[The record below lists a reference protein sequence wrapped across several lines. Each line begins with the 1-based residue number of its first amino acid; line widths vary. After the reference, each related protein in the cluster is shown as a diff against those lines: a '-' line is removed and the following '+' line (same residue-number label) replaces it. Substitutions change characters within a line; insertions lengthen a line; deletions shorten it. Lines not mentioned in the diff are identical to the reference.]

1 MKMPPA
7 SGDMGFRDMSTLHD
21 ALAGLQQ
28 RWPMPAAPRPISIIG
43 AGGIVRDG
51 HLPAYRKLGLSVAGV
66 YDVNPDVARQ
76 LAADFGVERVY
87 GSLEEALGHG
97 GTEGVFDLALPPAAL
112 LGTVEQLPEGSVAL
126 MQKPLGPDLAT
137 ARRIVEAVDRRN
149 ITAATN
155 FQLRYTPSML
165 AIRDAARKGLLG
177 EVVEVEVRLAVYMPW
192 ELWSF
197 IPHLKAVEIPLHS
210 IHYLDWIRSL
220 LGEPESIYAKSVKH
234 PRYPTLADARS
245 SIILDYGDRVRC
257 ALSLN
262 HTYNYGPEHVE
273 ATIRVEGTAGC
284 AHLTVGYLFDYVKP
298 VPETLEM
305 TIAGQ
310 PWTKVPL
317 VGGERVPDA
326 FGYVMAN
333 LQRYADGEDTVL
345 DTDVHDS
352 IRTMALVDAAL
363 RSSRQG
369 GVVPE
374 AV

>member
-1 MKMPPA
+1 
-7 SGDMGFRDMSTLHD
+7 MSTEND
-21 ALAGLQQ
+21 ALASLQQ
-28 RWPMPAAPRPISIIG
+28 RWPMPGAPRPITIIG

-51 HLPAYRKLGLSVAGV
+51 HLPAYRKFALPVAGI
-66 YDVNPDVARQ
+66 YDTNIDTAKR
-76 LAADFGVERVY
+76 LAADFGIARVH
-87 GSLEEALGHG
+87 GALDEALAHC
-97 GTEGVFDLALPPAAL
+97 GTEGIFDLALPPAAL
-112 LGTVEQLPEGSVAL
+112 LSTVEQLPHGSAAL
-126 MQKPLGPDLAT
+126 LQKPLGPDLAT
-137 ARRIVEAVDRRN
+137 ARRIVDALDRRA

-165 AIRDAARKGLLG
+165 AIRDAARRGLLG

-197 IPHLKAVEIPLHS
+197 IPHLDAVEIPLHS
-210 IHYLDWIRSL
+210 IHYLDWLRSL
-220 LGEPESIYAKSVKH
+220 LGEPASVYAKAVKH

-262 HTYNYGPEHVE
+262 HTYDYGPEHVE
-273 ATIRVEGTAGC
+273 ATIRVEGTQGC
-284 AHLTVGYLFDYVKP
+284 AHLTVGYLIDYVKP
-298 VPETLEM
+298 VPETLELKL
-305 TIAGQ
+305 AGR

-333 LQRYADGEDTVL
+333 LQRFVAGEDRVL
-345 DTDVHDS
+345 DTDVHDA

-369 GVVPE
+369 GVVPDE
-374 AV
+374 V

>member
-1 MKMPPA
+1 MTSAALPA
-7 SGDMGFRDMSTLHD
+7 AFAH
-21 ALAGLQQ
+21 LQQ
-28 RWPMPAAPRPISIIG
+28 TWPMPRRPRPITIIG

-51 HLPAYRKLGLSVAGV
+51 HLPAYRKLGFPVAGIF
-66 YDVNPDVARQ
+66 DVNGETARS
-76 LAADFGVERVY
+76 LASDFGVEVY
-87 GSLEEALGHG
+87 PTLDEAIAGCDPD
-97 GTEGVFDLALPPAAL
+97 GVFDLALPPAAVL
-112 LGTVEQLPEGSVAL
+112 ETVELLPAKSAAL
-126 MQKPLGPDLAT
+126 IQKPLGPDLPT
-137 ARRIVEAVDRRN
+137 ARRIVAALDQRS

-155 FQLRYTPSML
+155 FQLRFTPSML

-197 IPHLKAVEIPLHS
+197 MPQLDAVEIPLHS

-220 LGEPESIYAKSVKH
+220 LGEPESVYAKAVKH

-245 SIILDYGDRVRC
+245 SIIVDYGDRVRC

-262 HTYNYGPEHVE
+262 HTYSYGPEHTE
-273 ATIRVEGTAGC
+273 ATIRVEGTEGC
-284 AHLTVGYLFDYVKP
+284 AHLNVGYLADYKKP

-305 TIAGQ
+305 TIAGV

-317 VGGERVPDA
+317 VGGERVPEA
-326 FGYVMAN
+326 FGFVMAN
-333 LQRYADGEDTVL
+333 LQRFVSGEDDVL

-352 IRTMALVDAAL
+352 IKTMALVDAAL
-363 RSSRQG
+363 KSSRLG

>member
-1 MKMPPA
+1 
-7 SGDMGFRDMSTLHD
+7 MSNQLD
-21 ALAGLQQ
+21 ALAALQQ
-28 RWPMPAAPRPISIIG
+28 RWPMPSRPRPITIIG

-51 HLPAYRKLGLSVAGV
+51 HLPAYRKLGLPVAGV
-66 YDVNPDVARQ
+66 YDVNADTARQ
-76 LAADFGVERVY
+76 LASDFDVDRVY
-87 GSLEEALGHG
+87 GSLDEAFTHC

-112 LGTVEQLPEGSVAL
+112 LPTVERLPEGSVAL
-126 MQKPLGPDLAT
+126 IQKPLGPDLAT
-137 ARRIVEAVDRRN
+137 ARRIVTAVDRRKV
-149 ITAATN
+149 TAATN

-197 IPHLKAVEIPLHS
+197 IPHLDAVEIPLHS

-220 LGEPESIYAKSVKH
+220 IGEPESVYAKAVKH

-262 HTYNYGPEHVE
+262 HTYSYGPDHIE
-273 ATIRVEGTAGC
+273 ATIRVEGTDGC
-284 AHLTVGYLFDYVKP
+284 AHLTVGYLVDYVTP

-305 TIAGQ
+305 TIADQ
-310 PWTKVPL
+310 PWANVPL

-333 LQRYADGEDTVL
+333 LQRFADGEDDVL
-345 DTDVHDS
+345 DSDVHDS
-352 IRTMALVDAAL
+352 IKTMALVDAAL

-374 AV
+374 TV

>member
-1 MKMPPA
+1 MTSTTLPA
-7 SGDMGFRDMSTLHD
+7 
-21 ALAGLQQ
+21 ALADLQQ
-28 RWPMPAAPRPISIIG
+28 VWPMPSRPRPITIIG

-51 HLPAYRKLGLSVAGV
+51 HLPAYRKMGLPVAGIF
-66 YDVNPDVARQ
+66 DVNQETAKT
-76 LAADFGVERVY
+76 LAKDFGVEVVHPT
-87 GSLEEALGHG
+87 LEDAIAAC
-97 GTEGVFDLALPPAAL
+97 GTEGIFDLALPPAVL
-112 LGTVEQLPEGSVAL
+112 LGTVEQLPGNSAAL
-126 MQKPLGPDLAT
+126 LQKPVGPDLAT
-137 ARRIVEAVDRRN
+137 ARRIVAAIDQRS

-177 EVVEVEVRLAVYMPW
+177 EIVEVEVRLAVYMPW

-197 IPHLKAVEIPLHS
+197 IPHLDAVEIPLHS

-220 LGEPESIYAKSVKH
+220 LGEPESVYAKAVKH

-262 HTYNYGPEHVE
+262 HTYNYGPEHIE

-284 AHLTVGYLFDYVKP
+284 AHLTVGYLVDYVKP

-305 TIAGQ
+305 TITGV
-310 PWTKVPL
+310 PWTTVPL

-326 FGYVMAN
+326 FGFVMAN
-333 LQRYADGEDTVL
+333 LQRFVAGEDTVL

-352 IRTMALVDAAL
+352 IKTMALVDAAL
-363 RSSRQG
+363 KSSRQG

-374 AV
+374 GV

>member
-1 MKMPPA
+1 
-7 SGDMGFRDMSTLHD
+7 MSSELGV
-21 ALAGLQQ
+21 LAGLQQ
-28 RWPMPAAPRPISIIG
+28 RWPMPRAPRSISIIG

-51 HLPAYRKLGLSVAGV
+51 HLPAYRKLGLPVAGV
-66 YDVNPDVARQ
+66 YDTNMETARK

-87 GSLEEALGHG
+87 GSLDEALAHC
-97 GTEGVFDLALPPAAL
+97 GTQGVFDLALPPAAL
-112 LGTVEQLPEGSVAL
+112 LSTAERLPEGSVAL
-126 MQKPLGPDLAT
+126 MQKPLGPDLAA
-137 ARRIVEAVDRRN
+137 ARQIVAAVDRRKV
-149 ITAATN
+149 TAATN

-197 IPHLKAVEIPLHS
+197 IPHLDAVEIPLHS

-220 LGEPESIYAKSVKH
+220 LGEPESVYAKAVKH

-245 SIILDYGDRVRC
+245 SIILDYGDRARC

-262 HTYNYGPEHVE
+262 HTYNYGPEHIE
-273 ATIRVEGTAGC
+273 ATIRVEGTDGC
-284 AHLTVGYLFDYVKP
+284 AHLTVGYLIDYVKP

-305 TIAGQ
+305 TVSGQ
-310 PWTKVPL
+310 PWTRVPL

-333 LQRYADGEDTVL
+333 LQRFASGEDDVL

-352 IRTMALVDAAL
+352 LRTMAVVDAAL

-369 GVVPE
+369 GVVPS